1 MENHVVL
8 HEETVRQLKTRIR
21 GSKSYTLVHTLTYTS
36 DMELVPDM
44 CPEKKRSIYDGYNV
58 ADALGF
64 VTLESYSKVW
74 QANLQMKR
82 DIYGA
87 RMVTLKDV
95 GDQDAGTAPDKNE
108 VHPMFLSPVA
118 PGAPPRGHPLLQCG
132 WCFGLDSWRGA
143 VGTGLLDQRE
153 SPTLVSV

>member
-1 MENHVVL
+1 MVL

-36 DMELVPDM
+36 DVELVPDM
-44 CPEKKRSIYDGYNV
+44 CPGKQRSIYGGYNV

-74 QANLQMKR
+74 QANLEVKR

-108 VHPMFLSPVA
+108 VQPVFYHQL
-118 PGAPPRGHPLLQCG
+118 PPELHLEVIHSYNVVGV
-132 WCFGLDSWRGA
+132 LDLTTGGGSWHKLA
-143 VGTGLLDQRE
+143 
-153 SPTLVSV
+153 

>member
-1 MENHVVL
+1 MVL
-8 HEETVRQLKTRIR
+8 HAATVRQLKTRIR
-21 GSKSYTLVHTLTYTS
+21 GSKSCTLVHTLTYTS
-36 DMELVPDM
+36 DMELVPDV
-44 CPEKKRSIYDGYNV
+44 CPEKKISIYGGYNI

-95 GDQDAGTAPDKNE
+95 GDQDAGTVPDINE
-108 VHPMFLSPVA
+108 VQPVC
-118 PGAPPRGHPLLQCG
+118 LLFTSCPQSSTSRSSTLTVC
-132 WCFGLDSWRGA
+132 
-143 VGTGLLDQRE
+143 
-153 SPTLVSV
+153 LVSWT